1 MGIRV
6 GKQKFVSG
14 FYRRIL
20 PLFQTV
26 VGGVLFPVAL
36 GTVISINLF
45 QSFEKAVE
53 SRKREYVLQERQVTT
68 QKAEEFSVR
77 IRMIRDGLRA
87 FTNLP
92 EFQELDSSSSM
103 KLSSKSQSAAK
114 RIYSELS
121 QQYGV
126 RSVVLSHIDI
136 LTSKKNPRNNRPWT
150 FAQRFS
156 NFALPER
163 VVIRSQMR
171 AVREQ
176 LDWLQQRHPLA
187 TDLSPISY
195 PSSISEPVPMET
207 YMDGNDTIRTEALLY
222 TIPIYGK
229 EGQMLGGVS
238 AVIPKLSFDSAVEPD
253 NAGLVNVVN
262 RTVYGLGR
270 QGTLQREYDFF
281 RSGTPLPTY
290 IYSES
295 LPVKLDDTAGYW
307 KVWRTLPDSEFFK
320 LPLYKNAKNSFA
332 YALSITWLGVIVAI
346 LLIRRMKVAQER
358 RFQSMVR
365 NSHEVILVIDEEGII
380 EHVVGQTQS
389 QLGWKNEELR
399 RLDLALFI
407 HPECEKELEDMVR
420 RVHAAPYS
428 TESCEVR
435 LEQKEG
441 GYPWFE
447 ATASNMKHLP
457 GVGDIV
463 LTLSNIESRKNAEVM
478 LLAAKEA
485 AEAANQ
491 AKTEFLSRMSH
502 ELRTPLNAILGFGQL
517 LEMSH
522 LEDRDKE
529 GVDQILKAGRHLL
542 DVVNDILD
550 IARIETQNLTLSVEP
565 QRCDEVMAE
574 AIGLIQ
580 PMAGSHGI
588 TIEFEHPGE
597 LFVMADRQRIK
608 QIIINL
614 LSNAIK
620 YNRENGSVHIFARQS
635 DQFIRICIEDTGK
648 GINPTLLKRLFTPFD
663 RLGADKSDV
672 DGVGIGLSLC
682 KTLVE
687 AMNGRID
694 VDTTEGV
701 GSVFTVVLPAG
712 EPQSIEASY
721 ELINLE
727 SVNHKKKVLYVE
739 DNLTNLKLV
748 RDILQRR
755 NGYELITA
763 IQGGIGIEMAE
774 MHVPDLI
781 LLDLDLPDIPGI
793 EVLRVLRQNE
803 ATKHIS
809 VIVMSADNSQSKRE
823 QVLQFGST
831 KYLTKPLD
839 IIEFIRLLQS
849 QGIREPKTEM
859 GIGEAA

>member
-6 GKQKFVSG
+6 GKQKVVAG
-14 FYRRIL
+14 FYRRVV
-20 PLFQTV
+20 PLLQTV
-26 VGGVLFPVAL
+26 VGGILFPVVL
-36 GTVISINLF
+36 GTIISLGLLQN
-45 QSFEKAVE
+45 FEKSVE
-53 SRKREYVLQERQVTT
+53 SRKREYVLQERQVTA
-68 QKAEEFSVR
+68 QKAEDFATR
-77 IRMIRDGLRA
+77 IRMIGVGLRA

-92 EFQELDSSSSM
+92 EFQQFDSSSSM
-103 KLSSKSQSAAK
+103 EFSPKSRAAAN
-114 RIYSELS
+114 RIYDELS
-121 QQYGV
+121 KEYGV
-126 RSVVLSHIDI
+126 RSILLSHMDI
-136 LTSKKNPRNNRPWT
+136 MTSKRNPRTNRPWA

-163 VVIRSQMR
+163 VIIRNQMKT
-171 AVREQ
+171 VREQ

-187 TDLSPISY
+187 TDLNPISY
-195 PSSISEPVPMET
+195 PSSISEPVLM
-207 YMDGNDTIRTEALLY
+207 ALTNSKNELSQSQAVLY
-222 TIPIYGK
+222 TIPVYGN

-238 AVIPKLSFDSAVEPD
+238 AVIPKSLFDGAVEPD

-262 RTVYGLGR
+262 RTVYGIGR
-270 QGTLQREYDFF
+270 QGTLQREFDFF
-281 RSGTPLPTY
+281 KTGTPIPTY

-295 LPVKLDDTAGYW
+295 LPIKLDDTSGFW
-307 KVWRTLPDSEFFK
+307 EIWRTLPDSQFYNLTMYQNVKSTFVYS
-320 LPLYKNAKNSFA
+320 LLVTWFGVG
-332 YALSITWLGVIVAI
+332 ITIF
-346 LLIRRMKVAQER
+346 LIRRMKVSQER

-365 NSHEVILVIDEEGII
+365 NSHEVILVIDDEGNI

-399 RLDLALFI
+399 HLNLGLFL
-407 HPECEKELEDMVR
+407 HPDCKKQLEDMVR
-420 RVHAAPYS
+420 RVYSAPYS
-428 TESCEVR
+428 TETCEVR

-478 LLAAKEA
+478 LLAAKES
-485 AEAANQ
+485 AESANQ

-522 LEDRDKE
+522 LEDRDQDSVE
-529 GVDQILKAGRHLL
+529 QILRAGRHLL

-550 IARIETQNLTLSVEP
+550 IARIETQNLTLSVEA
-565 QRCDEVMAE
+565 QRCDEVIAE

-580 PMAGSHGI
+580 PMANTNGI
-588 TIEFEHPGE
+588 SVEFEHPGD
-597 LFVMADRQRIK
+597 LYVMADRQRIK

-620 YNRENGSVHIFARQS
+620 YNRENGSVRIFARQS
-635 DQFIRICIEDTGK
+635 DQFIRICIEDTGV
-648 GINPTLLKRLFTPFD
+648 GINPALVKRLFTPFD
-663 RLGADKSDV
+663 RLGADKTNV

-687 AMNGRID
+687 AMHGRID
-694 VDTTEGV
+694 VDSTEGV

-712 EPQSIEASY
+712 EPQSIEKS
-721 ELINLE
+721 
-727 SVNHKKKVLYVE
+727 NHILYFPNTEQRKTVLYVE

-774 MHVPDLI
+774 MHQPDLI
-781 LLDLDLPDIPGI
+781 LLDLDLPDIPGL
-793 EVLRVLRQNE
+793 EVLRVLRE
-803 ATKHIS
+803 RKATKEIR
-809 VIVMSADNSQSKRE
+809 VIVMSADASQSKRE
-823 QVLQFGST
+823 QVLSLGANM
-831 KYLTKPLD
+831 YLTKPLD
-839 IIEFIRLLQS
+839 ISEFVRVLQT
-849 QGIREPKTEM
+849 QPTRELDIDM
-859 GIGEAA
+859 QSGEAA